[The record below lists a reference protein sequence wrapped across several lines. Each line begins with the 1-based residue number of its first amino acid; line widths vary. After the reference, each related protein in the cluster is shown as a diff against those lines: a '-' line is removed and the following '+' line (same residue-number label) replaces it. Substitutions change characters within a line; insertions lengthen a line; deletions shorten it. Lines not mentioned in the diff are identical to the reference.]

1 MTETSSPVMGTWAA
15 RVSGLALAL
24 ALALAGAVAGC
35 SSQPAATGASVTSC
49 YQFAARA
56 IQRHVTVTAMPAACQ
71 GLSQVDVNVAVSR
84 ALRDAASGAHGKVR
98 QRQIIARDS
107 VYVAGLIRTV
117 PASSPPVVAAS
128 PGQST
133 AAAPSGP
140 ATLTA
145 PSSRSSG
152 RTALSLAALIA
163 WLVTVGLGV
172 SMMARWITGIWRRG
186 ARPRSGRGPVLNLT
200 HFGLAVS
207 GLLVWISYLTT
218 GVSSLAWVACGLV
231 LAVASLG
238 MALVFLTVTTSASTE
253 DDAPPAGRPPVLVI
267 AAHIIAAVVT
277 ILLVTLAAA
286 GSR

>member
-1 MTETSSPVMGTWAA
+1 MGTWAA

-24 ALALAGAVAGC
+24 ALAGVMAAC

-98 QRQIIARDS
+98 QRQIIARES

-117 PASSPPVVAAS
+117 PASSPPAVAAS
-128 PGQST
+128 SGQIT

-140 ATLTA
+140 GTLTA
-145 PSSRSSG
+145 PSSRPPG
-152 RTALSLAALIA
+152 RTTLSLAALIA

-172 SMMARWITGIWRRG
+172 SMMARWITRNWRRG
-186 ARPRSGRGPVLNLT
+186 PRPRSERGPVLNLT
-200 HFGLAVS
+200 HFGLAVT
-207 GLLVWISYLTT
+207 GLLVWISYLLT
-218 GVSSLAWVACGLV
+218 GVSGLAWVACGVV

-253 DDAPPAGRPPVLVI
+253 DDPPPAGRPPVLVI
-267 AAHIIAAVVT
+267 AAHITAAVVT

-286 GSR
+286 GAG

>member
-24 ALALAGAVAGC
+24 ALAGAVAAC
-35 SSQPAATGASVTSC
+35 SSQPAV
-49 YQFAARA
+49 
-56 IQRHVTVTAMPAACQ
+56 
-71 GLSQVDVNVAVSR
+71 
-84 ALRDAASGAHGKVR
+84 SGAHGKVR

-117 PASSPPVVAAS
+117 PASSPPAVAAS
-128 PGQST
+128 PGQTT

-145 PSSRSSG
+145 PSSRPPG
-152 RTALSLAALIA
+152 HTALSLAALIA

-172 SMMARWITGIWRRG
+172 SMMARWIT
-186 ARPRSGRGPVLNLT
+186 SG
-200 HFGLAVS
+200 
-207 GLLVWISYLTT
+207 
-218 GVSSLAWVACGLV
+218 LAWVACGLV

-253 DDAPPAGRPPVLVI
+253 DDPPPAGRPPVLVI
-267 AAHIIAAVVT
+267 AAHITTAVVT
-277 ILLVTLAAA
+277 ILLVTLAASGA
-286 GSR
+286 G